1 MDPQAVKP
9 YLLAIDNG
17 TQSVR
22 ALVFDLQGQLVAKSK
37 VALEAYFSEQPGWAE
52 QDPQYYWANLCA
64 ACRQLWETIDF
75 PRDQIRAVALTT
87 QRATVV
93 NLDAQGKPLR
103 PAIVWLDQRRSEDLP
118 PMGGIWDPL
127 IRLSGRG
134 ATLDYFRSEAEC
146 NWLARQQPEIWNRTH
161 KYLLLSGYHSYRL
174 TGRFVDAVAAQVGYL
189 PFDVK
194 HFRWAAPGDWK
205 WRALA
210 IRPEQLPELRA
221 PGELLGHISDGAAR
235 ETGIPAGLPLIAAG
249 ADKACEVI
257 GSGCMSP
264 DIGSLSYGTTAT
276 FNTTNR
282 RYVEVIRML
291 PPYPAAMP
299 GAYNTEVIVQRG
311 YWMVN
316 WFRREFGQ
324 REELQA
330 RERGIEPE
338 QLFDEL
344 LKTVPAGSMGL
355 TLQPYWSPG
364 LRQPGPEAKGAIIG
378 FGDVHTRAH
387 IYRAI
392 IEGLAYALRE
402 GKERVEARS
411 GVKIATLRVSGGGS
425 QSDQAMQITADVFGM
440 SAERPHTHETSG
452 LGAAINAAV
461 GAGLYPDHATAI
473 RHMTHRGAV
482 FHPDETRRRLYDR
495 LYREVYR
502 KMYGNLAPLYR
513 AIHHIT
519 GYPA

>member
-1 MDPQAVKP
+1 MGSNTQPC
-9 YLLAIDNG
+9 LLAIDNG

-22 ALVFDLQGQLVAKSK
+22 ALLFDLDGQLIASSK
-37 VALEAYFSEQPGWAE
+37 VPLEAYFSAQPGWAE
-52 QDPQYYWANLCA
+52 QHPQYYWDSLCK
-64 ACRQLWETIDF
+64 ACQELWRTIDF
-75 PRDQIRAVALTT
+75 PRERIRAVALTT

-93 NLDAQGKPLR
+93 NLDANGQPLR
-103 PAIVWLDQRRSEDLP
+103 PAIVWLDQRACEDLP
-118 PMGGIWDPL
+118 AMGGIAERL
-127 IRLSGRG
+127 IRLGGQG
-134 ATLDYFRSEAEC
+134 ATLDYFRSQAEC
-146 NWLARQQPEIWNRTH
+146 NWLAREQPELWGRTH
-161 KYLLLSGYHSYRL
+161 KFLLLSGYHSFRL
-174 TGRFVDAVAAQVGYL
+174 TGRYVDSVAAQVGFL
-189 PFDVK
+189 PFDVRR
-194 HFRWAAPGDWK
+194 FDWAAPRSWK

-210 IRPEQLPELRA
+210 VRREQLPELVA
-221 PGELLGHISDGAAR
+221 PGGLLGHISTTASQ

-257 GSGCMSP
+257 GSGCLEADS
-264 DIGSLSYGTTAT
+264 GSLSFGTTAT
-276 FNTTNR
+276 FNISTR
-282 RYVEVIRML
+282 RYIEAVRML
-291 PPYPAAMP
+291 PPYPAAIP
-299 GAYNTEVIVQRG
+299 GAFNTEVIVQRG
-311 YWMVN
+311 YWMVD

-324 REELQA
+324 REEQLA

-344 LKTVPAGSMGL
+344 LQQVPPGSMGL

-364 LRQPGPEAKGAIIG
+364 LRVPGPEAKGAIIG

-402 GKERVEARS
+402 GKERVEQRS
-411 GVKIATLRVSGGGS
+411 GVALRTLRVSGGGA

-440 SAERPHTHETSG
+440 NAERTHTCETSG

-461 GAGLYPDHATAI
+461 GAGLHPDHATAI
-473 RHMTHRGAV
+473 ARMSHRGKV
-482 FHPDETRRRLYDR
+482 FRPDPAKQRVYDR

-502 KMYGNLAPLYR
+502 KMYGRLGPLYR
-513 AIHHIT
+513 SIRHIT